1 MKFNYDKNTDSLTVI
16 FRTEKVD
23 DSEEIRPGVI
33 VDFSEDGSILSLEI
47 LNASKKIETLNE
59 LTVDNRVYDIAV

>member
-1 MKFNYDKNTDSLTVI
+1 MTVQELHNAAI
-16 FRTEKVD
+16 EKVD

-33 VDFSEDGSILSLEI
+33 VDFSEDGSIISLEI
-47 LNASKKIETLNE
+47 LNASKKIETLSE